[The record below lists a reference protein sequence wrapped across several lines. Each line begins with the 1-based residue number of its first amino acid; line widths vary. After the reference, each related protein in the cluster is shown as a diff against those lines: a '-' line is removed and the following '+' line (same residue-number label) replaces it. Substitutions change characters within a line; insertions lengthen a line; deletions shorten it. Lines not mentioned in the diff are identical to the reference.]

1 MFKVIEFNKSSK
13 KIIVSHSRIF
23 EDEKKA
29 AEAPVKK
36 SDSETPRKSTRK
48 AKSNV
53 EKTTLGDITQLAAL
67 KEEME
72 EKENKASKK

>member
-1 MFKVIEFNKSSK
+1 MY
-13 KIIVSHSRIF
+13 

-29 AEAPVKK
+29 VEVPVKK
-36 SDSETPRKSTRK
+36 SEPEHQKKATKKPKSST
-48 AKSNV
+48 

-72 EKENKASKK
+72 EKENKASGK

>member
-1 MFKVIEFNKSSK
+1 MEAK

-23 EDEKKA
+23 EDEKKV

-36 SDSETPRKSTRK
+36 SESDTPKKSTRK
-48 AKSNV
+48 AKANI